1 MRAAWDERAT
11 IKDRRLL
18 LAMAGRVSEQA
29 NGLCGRQWGE
39 LTGETRAAI
48 VGGLRRWRE
57 WSQVDIHAARLD
69 RKARLALL
77 PWHWSRQMAGEYERS
92 TK

>member
-1 MRAAWDERAT
+1 M
-11 IKDRRLL
+11 
-18 LAMAGRVSEQA
+18 
-29 NGLCGRQWGE
+29 
-39 LTGETRAAI
+39 
-48 VGGLRRWRE
+48 GGCVAKRDVRTWRE